1 MPLGGVFVGFVSF
14 TPEQMYNQQTLREM
28 LDPEGAVAPVSEVM
42 ASAKD
47 VQDAM
52 NAMEVSTHNT
62 TTLPGLTTPPPYQG
76 SQHPATTPSSVVQA
90 STPQLTSMVMC
101 MWWPQDEADLE
112 AMRGAQKENIEEMRE
127 FDDVSTAHGGFGPG
141 LEVIG

>member
-1 MPLGGVFVGFVSF
+1 MLLGRAFVGFVSF

-62 TTLPGLTTPPPYQG
+62 TTLPGLAASMHHTLVRSAGVG
-76 SQHPATTPSSVVQA
+76 SSTDVHGDVYVVAT
-90 STPQLTSMVMC
+90 
-101 MWWPQDEADLE
+101 
-112 AMRGAQKENIEEMRE
+112 G
-127 FDDVSTAHGGFGPG
+127 
-141 LEVIG
+141 